1 MTVSGE
7 MTVLVIVEKWT
18 LMPFDIKF
26 LHSVMLFDI
35 KLTGRKKSISLLF
48 QLFKSAHLHLSK
60 VTTLSFMLFNSHQAT
75 DC

>member
-26 LHSVMLFDI
+26 LHSVIPFDI
-35 KLTGRKKSISLLF
+35 KLSGRKKSIPLLF
-48 QLFKSAHLHLSK
+48 QLFKSAHLHLSE
-60 VTTLSFMLFNSHQAT
+60 VTRLSFMLLNSHQAT